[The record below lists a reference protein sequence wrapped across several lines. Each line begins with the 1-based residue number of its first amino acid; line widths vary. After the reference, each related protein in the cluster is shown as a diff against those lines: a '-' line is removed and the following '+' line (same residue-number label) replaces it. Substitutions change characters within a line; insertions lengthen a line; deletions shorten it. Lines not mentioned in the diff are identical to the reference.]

1 MQTELISADDKNR
14 AKRSSIRTPHFR
26 RMLRLVWPHRRL
38 VLIGLVASI
47 VYGFLNSAGI
57 VSVLPVLKVMLS
69 DEGLHGWVDRSVAEN
84 RLGVELDVRRQI
96 DGIDTLKQQLMIVD
110 LPSSSDLA
118 TNGVQTLDT
127 IDSYKLL
134 FEDVPGG
141 PLVTRTAHSWTTVD
155 PANFLK
161 TIAEADGYT
170 NVIVR
175 TSSPSGVENPKTIT
189 VKLRTASRNWRIAGW
204 ATSFVPRA
212 NRQGGRVTALY
223 WVLGFVVV
231 VNLLSNVARFVAQ
244 YFIAAGVLRS
254 VMDMRRLLYRKILR
268 LPMSFF
274 TRDTSDLV
282 SRFVQDAQE
291 MQRGLMSI
299 FGKMLRE
306 PIKAIFLFGWALFL
320 DARMTIT
327 MLLISPVAIFL
338 FWIVG
343 RKIRKANNRL
353 LQTYGSMIGALGT
366 ALGAIGVVKTYNAEN
381 QERKHLWTIDR
392 KMFKQQLKIA
402 KLEAFLRPA
411 LEMMGI
417 VGIAAVFAWLG
428 AQVLREDIKLEEFGT
443 LVIVLG
449 MLIDPLRKMAD
460 VYPRVMRSAAGA
472 QRIFEVIDTPEEAE
486 LLEGALELQ
495 PIKERI
501 EFKNVTFTYPE
512 TDTPALSEIN
522 LTINKGE
529 TVALVGA
536 NGSGKTTLTK
546 LLVRFYDPE
555 HGAVFVD
562 GIDIR
567 SAKLASLRR
576 QMSMVT
582 QDPVVFA
589 MTIAENI
596 AYGTRSADED
606 AIKDAARRAHA
617 EEFINAKSDTYDEL
631 VGERGSTLSG
641 GQRQRLCIAR
651 AMLRDAPIL
660 IFDEATSQIDSES
673 ERQIQDAVREYATGR
688 TTILIAHRLSTI
700 RFAQRI
706 IVLDQGRLIDQGTH
720 EELIKRCD
728 IYATICATQES

>member
-1 MQTELISADDKNR
+1 
-14 AKRSSIRTPHFR
+14 
-26 RMLRLVWPHRRL
+26 MLRLVWPHRRL
-38 VLIGLVASI
+38 VTIGLIASI
-47 VYGFLNSAGI
+47 IYGFLNSAGI

-69 DEGLHGWVDRSVAEN
+69 DEGLHGWVDRSVAEK
-84 RLGVELDVRRQI
+84 RLGVDLDIRTQP
-96 DGIDTLKQQLMIVD
+96 DGTDTVKRQLMIVD
-110 LPSSSDLA
+110 VSTHSDFA
-118 TNGVQTLDT
+118 SNGVQSLDSIDTYRLNSTEGKSTDAFEIVVPSKFLEAISAADENAKLEISTSGPDGESRAASMT
-127 IDSYKLL
+127 I
-134 FEDVPGG
+134 V
-141 PLVTRTAHSWTTVD
+141 
-155 PANFLK
+155 LK
-161 TIAEADGYT
+161 PVSTGWSIGS
-170 NVIVR
+170 V
-175 TSSPSGVENPKTIT
+175 G
-189 VKLRTASRNWRIAGW
+189 WRIGRW

-212 NRQGGRVTALY
+212 THPGGRVAALY

-231 VNLLSNVARFVAQ
+231 VNLLSNFARFIAQ
-244 YFIAAGVLRS
+244 YFVAAGILRS
-254 VMDMRRLLYRKILR
+254 VMDMRRTLYRKILR

-274 TRDTSDLV
+274 AHDTSDLV

-306 PIKAIFLFGWALFL
+306 PIKAIFLFGWALVI
-320 DARMTIT
+320 DARMTLT
-327 MLLISPVAIFL
+327 MLLISPIAILL
-338 FWIVG
+338 FWSVG

-353 LQTYGSMIGALGT
+353 LQTYGMMIGALGT
-366 ALGAIGVVKTYNAEN
+366 ALAAIGVVKTYNAEN

-392 KMFKQQLKIA
+392 KMFKQQLRIA

-417 VGIAAVFAWLG
+417 VGIAIVFGWLG
-428 AQVLREDIKLEEFGT
+428 AKVLREDIRLEEFGT

-449 MLIDPLRKMAD
+449 MLIDPLRKLAD

-472 QRIFEVIDTPEEAE
+472 QRIFEIIDMPEEAE

-495 PIKERI
+495 PIKDRI

-512 TDTPALSEIN
+512 TETPALSEIN

-546 LLVRFYDPE
+546 MLVRFYDPE
-555 HGAVFVD
+555 HGAVFID

-576 QMSMVT
+576 QISMVT

-596 AYGTRSADED
+596 AYGTRRPDED

-617 EEFINAKSDTYDEL
+617 EEFISAKPDAYDEL

-673 ERQIQDAVREYATGR
+673 EQQIQDAVREYATGR

-706 IVLDQGRLIDQGTH
+706 IVLDQGRVVDQGTH
-720 EELIKRCD
+720 EELINRCE
-728 IYATICATQES
+728 IYAGICSTQEN

>member
-1 MQTELISADDKNR
+1 MQTELIIADDKNQ
-14 AKRSSIRTPHFR
+14 AKPSSIRTPHFR

-38 VLIGLVASI
+38 VTVGLIASI
-47 VYGFLNSAGI
+47 FYGFLNSAGI

-69 DEGLHGWVDRSVAEN
+69 DEGLHGWVDRSIAEN
-84 RLGVELDVRRQI
+84 RLGVDLDIRTQP
-96 DGIDTLKQQLMIVD
+96 DGTDTPKRQLMIVG
-110 LPSSSDLA
+110 LSSSSDLG
-118 TNGVQTLDT
+118 TNGVQLLDS
-127 IDSYKLL
+127 IDSYQLT
-134 FEDVPGG
+134 FEDAPGA
-141 PLVTRTAHSWTTVD
+141 PIPNRVAQPWQPVV
-155 PANFLK
+155 AAEFLK
-161 TIAEADGYT
+161 TIALADSHT

-175 TSSPSGVENPKTIT
+175 TSNPTGEENPETVTI
-189 VKLRTASRNWRIAGW
+189 KLQPASQNWRIAGW

-212 NRQGGRVTALY
+212 THSGERVTALY

-231 VNLLSNVARFVAQ
+231 VNLLSNVARFIAQ
-244 YFIAAGVLRS
+244 YFVAAGVLRS
-254 VMDMRRLLYRKILR
+254 VMDMRRMLYQKILR

-291 MQRGLMSI
+291 MQRGLMAI

-320 DARMTIT
+320 DARMTLT
-327 MLLISPVAIFL
+327 MLLISPVAILL

-353 LQTYGSMIGALGT
+353 LQTYGIMIGALGT
-366 ALGAIGVVKTYNAEN
+366 ALSAIGVVKTYNAEN

-392 KMFKQQLKIA
+392 KMFKQQLRIA
-402 KLEAFLRPA
+402 KLEAFLKPA

-417 VGIAAVFAWLG
+417 VGIAVLFGWLG
-428 AQVLREDIKLEEFGT
+428 AKVLQKDIKLEEFGT
-443 LVIVLG
+443 LVFVLG
-449 MLIDPLRKMAD
+449 MLIDPLRKFAD

-472 QRIFEVIDTPEEAE
+472 QRIFEVIDAPEEAE
-486 LLEGALELQ
+486 LLEGALELL

-512 TDTPALSEIN
+512 TETPALSEIN

-546 LLVRFYDPE
+546 LLVRFYDPD
-555 HGAVFVD
+555 HGAVFID

-596 AYGTRSADED
+596 AYGTRNADEA

-617 EEFINAKSDTYDEL
+617 EEFITARPDSYEEL

-673 ERQIQDAVREYATGR
+673 ERQIQEAVREYATGR

-700 RFAQRI
+700 RFAKRI

-720 EELIKRCD
+720 NELIKRCD

>member
-14 AKRSSIRTPHFR
+14 AKKSSIRTPHFR

-38 VLIGLVASI
+38 VFIGLIASI
-47 VYGFLNSAGI
+47 IYGFLNSAGI

-69 DEGLHGWVDRSVAEN
+69 DEGLHGWVDRSVAED
-84 RLGVELDVRRQI
+84 RLGMDLDIRTNFDGSDDPERQLLI
-96 DGIDTLKQQLMIVD
+96 TKISKHSPFAGG
-110 LPSSSDLA
+110 
-118 TNGVQTLDT
+118 GVQTLDS
-127 IDSYKLL
+127 IDSYALQPPSDEDSVESDALL
-134 FEDVPGG
+134 ETVEPSKFLEAVAQADDGMTLTIHTSG
-141 PLVTRTAHSWTTVD
+141 PDGQSA
-155 PANFLK
+155 
-161 TIAEADGYT
+161 AEA
-170 NVIVR
+170 VMVALEP
-175 TSSPSGVENPKTIT
+175 PST
-189 VKLRTASRNWRIAGW
+189 NWRIGRW
-204 ATSFVPRA
+204 AASFVPRA
-212 NRQGGRVTALY
+212 RHQGGRVTALY

-231 VNLLSNVARFVAQ
+231 VNLLSNVARFIAQ
-244 YFIAAGVLRS
+244 YFVAAGVLRS
-254 VMDMRRLLYRKILR
+254 VMDLRRTLYRKILR

-306 PIKAIFLFGWALFL
+306 PIKAVFLFGWALVL
-320 DARMTIT
+320 DARMTMT

-338 FWIVG
+338 FWSVG

-353 LQTYGSMIGALGT
+353 LQTYGTMIGALGT
-366 ALGAIGVVKTYNAEN
+366 ALDAIGVVKTYNAEN

-392 KMFKQQLKIA
+392 RMFKQQLRIA

-417 VGIAAVFAWLG
+417 VGIAIVFAWLG
-428 AQVLREDIKLEEFGT
+428 AKVLQENIKLEEFGT

-449 MLIDPLRKMAD
+449 MLIDPLRKVAD

-512 TDTPALSEIN
+512 TETPALTDIN
-522 LTINKGE
+522 LTIEKGE
-529 TVALVGA
+529 TIALVGA

-555 HGAVFVD
+555 HGAVFID

-576 QMSMVT
+576 QVSMVT

-596 AYGTRSADED
+596 AYGTRHASED

-617 EEFINAKSDTYDEL
+617 EAFINDKPDAFNEL

-651 AMLRDAPIL
+651 AMLRNAPVL

-673 ERQIQDAVREYATGR
+673 ERQIQDAVREYVAGR

-706 IVLDQGRLIDQGTH
+706 IVLDKGRLVDQGTH
-720 EELIKRCD
+720 EELIDRCD